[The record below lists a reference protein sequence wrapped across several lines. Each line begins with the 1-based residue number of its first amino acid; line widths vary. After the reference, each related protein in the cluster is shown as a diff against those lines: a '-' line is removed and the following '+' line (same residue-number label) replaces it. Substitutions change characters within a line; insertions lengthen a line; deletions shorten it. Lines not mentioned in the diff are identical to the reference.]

1 MQTDRHAILPFDFT
15 DIVIGRF
22 HSRRL
27 LAAIY
32 EAAYGF
38 IRKAQEESMLRILRF
53 SRVGQVAAANCS
65 IGAAPPSILMAGRSI
80 L

>member
-1 MQTDRHAILPFDFT
+1 MQTDRHAVLSLDLPDIMIGILH
-15 DIVIGRF
+15 V
-22 HSRRL
+22 RRP

-32 EAAYGF
+32 EIAYGF